1 MLPDRPRL
9 RLVLSVAL
17 SVCVALSLVAVALPQ
32 AGQAAQTS
40 QPLTLDQVRAELAVL
55 NSQAETAQEA
65 LNQTNVDLIA
75 AGRSLDAARATA
87 ARAQGQLDTAQVQV
101 GRLASALYRSGG
113 MDQSVQVFFATNP
126 TQYLQNESLLA
137 GVSARQADVLRLAS
151 TAHQRLD
158 QAAVAVNQHLQAVSA
173 LHDAAAAASAKV
185 NAAIAQETA
194 LLASLQAAQRAEL
207 AREAARAKAAAVAE
221 AAAIAAKARAQA
233 LALAKATARA
243 ARAAAAAAA
252 AAAHPPKVKKPTRTV
267 ARPPVVHHKPV
278 RRPPPPPAASGSI
291 GARVVAYALSKVGD
305 AYVWGAAGPSS
316 WDCSGLTMRA
326 YAQVGVSL
334 PHSSSAQSRM
344 GRPIAASAL
353 QPGDLVF
360 YYSPIHHVGIYI
372 GGGMIVNAENPSVG
386 VTITGLYSMPYSG
399 AVRPY

>member
-1 MLPDRPRL
+1 MLPDRPRP
-9 RLVLSVAL
+9 RFALSVAL
-17 SVCVALSLVAVALPQ
+17 AVAVALSLVIAVPPQ
-32 AGQAAQTS
+32 AGQAAQIAA
-40 QPLTLDQVRAELAVL
+40 PLTLDQVRAELAVL
-55 NSQAETAQEA
+55 NTQAETAQEA
-65 LNQTNVDLIA
+65 LNQTHVDLIA
-75 AGRSLDAARATA
+75 AGRSLDAARATS
-87 ARAQGQLDTAQVQV
+87 ARAQAQLDTAQVQV

-113 MDQSVQVFFATNP
+113 MDQSVQVFFAANP
-126 TQYLQNESLLA
+126 TQYLQNESMLA

-185 NAAIAQETA
+185 NAALAQQTA

-221 AAAIAAKARAQA
+221 AAAIAAKARAEA
-233 LALAKATARA
+233 LALVKAQ

-252 AAAHPPKVKKPTRTV
+252 AAAAHRPKVKKPTRTV

-278 RRPPPPPAASGSI
+278 RRPPPPPATSGSL
-291 GARVVAYALSKVGD
+291 GARVVAYALAQVGD

-344 GRPIAASAL
+344 GRPISASAL

-386 VTITGLYSMPYSG
+386 VTITGLYSMPFSG

>member
-40 QPLTLDQVRAELAVL
+40 QQLTLDQVRAELAVL

-75 AGRSLDAARATA
+75 AGRSLDAAKATA
-87 ARAQGQLDTAQVQV
+87 GRAQTQLDTAQTQV
-101 GRLASALYRSGG
+101 GRIASALYRSGG

-126 TQYLQNESLLA
+126 TQYLQNESMLA
-137 GVSARQADVLRLAS
+137 GVTARQADVLRLAS

-243 ARAAAAAAA
+243 ARAAA

>member
-1 MLPDRPRL
+1 MQPDRPRF

-17 SVCVALSLVAVALPQ
+17 SVAVALSLVVVVLPQ
-32 AGQAAQTS
+32 AGQAAPQ
-40 QPLTLDQVRAELAVL
+40 LTLDQVRAELAVL
-55 NSQAETAQEA
+55 NTQAETAQET
-65 LNQTNVDLIA
+65 LNQTQVDLVA
-75 AGRSLDAARATA
+75 AGRSLESAQATA
-87 ARAQGQLDTAQVQV
+87 GRAQGQLDAAQAQV

-126 TQYLQNESLLA
+126 TQYLENESILA

-151 TAHQRLD
+151 TARQRLD
-158 QAAVAVNQHLQAVSA
+158 QAVLGVNQHLQAVSA
-173 LHDAAAAASAKV
+173 LHDAAAAASTKV
-185 NAAIAQETA
+185 NAALAQETA

-207 AREAARAKAAAVAE
+207 AREAARVKAAAVAR
-221 AAAIAAKARAQA
+221 AAGIAAQARVEA
-233 LALAKATARA
+233 LALARA
-243 ARAAAAAAA
+243 QARAAAAAAA
-252 AAAHPPKVKKPTRTV
+252 AAAHRPKVKKPPRTV

-278 RRPPPPPAASGSI
+278 RRPPPPPATSGSL
-291 GARVVAYALSKVGD
+291 GARVVAYALAQVGD
-305 AYVWGAAGPSS
+305 AYVWGAAGPSA

-344 GRPIAASAL
+344 GRPISASAL

>member
-1 MLPDRPRL
+1 LVLPDRPRL

-32 AGQAAQTS
+32 AGQAA
-40 QPLTLDQVRAELAVL
+40 PKLTLDQVRAELALL
-55 NSQAETAQEA
+55 NTQAETAQEA
-65 LNQTNVDLIA
+65 LNQTRVDLVE
-75 AGRSLDAARATA
+75 AGRSLDTAKATA
-87 ARAQGQLDTAQVQV
+87 ARAQAQLDTAQVQV

-113 MDQSVQVFFATNP
+113 MDQSVQVLFATNP
-126 TQYLQNESLLA
+126 TQYLQNESMLA
-137 GVSARQADVLRLAS
+137 GVTARQADVLRLAS

-173 LHDAAAAASAKV
+173 LHDAAAAATAKV

-194 LLASLQAAQRAEL
+194 LLASLEAAQRAEL

-221 AAAIAAKARAQA
+221 AAAIAAKARAEA
-233 LALAKATARA
+233 LALAKAA
-243 ARAAAAAAA
+243 ARAAAAAA
-252 AAAHPPKVKKPTRTV
+252 AAAHPPKVKKPKRTV
-267 ARPPVVHHKPV
+267 ARPPVVHHKPA
-278 RRPPPPPAASGSI
+278 RRPPPPPATSGSI
-291 GARVVAYALSKVGD
+291 GARVVAYALAQVGD

-326 YAQVGVSL
+326 YAQVGVWL